1 MFVVNRGIWNYKQ
14 NNICHAAMLDLYDK
28 NVTNKERTPEISG
41 VGSTSL
47 FGIFLS
53 YNTPCWSN
61 QFALRR
67 FYIAILLGEVEN
79 IGTTYI
85 IILATPKGA
94 VLIRERN

>member
-53 YNTPCWSN
+53 YNTPC
-61 QFALRR
+61 
-67 FYIAILLGEVEN
+67 
-79 IGTTYI
+79 
-85 IILATPKGA
+85 
-94 VLIRERN
+94 